1 MSIGDLQGVRAGYA
15 ALDAHLSVHEDAI
28 RARGL
33 RTKLLASNIA
43 NADTPDYKAVDL
55 SFGDTLATV
64 RAGGARTI
72 AGNGPAPRL
81 APAHGRPDAAHLALR
96 GTDPTPGAGRVMY
109 RYPDAPSLDGN
120 TVDKDTEQ
128 ARFAENAIRYRASL
142 QFFQDRISSLIRS
155 LKGE

>member
-1 MSIGDLQGVRAGYA
+1 MSVAGA
-15 ALDAHLSVHEDAI
+15 NNPLDAHLAVHESAI

-43 NADTPDYKAVDL
+43 NVDTPNYKATDL
-55 SFGDTLATV
+55 AFGDTLA
-64 RAGGARTI
+64 AART
-72 AGNGPAPRL
+72 ARGDTPAL
-81 APAHGRPDAAHLALR
+81 ALAAPVGTSSGAHAAHLPLR
-96 GTDPTPGAGRVMY
+96 AGRVEPGVGKVMY

-128 ARFAENAIRYRASL
+128 ARFAENAVRYRASL
-142 QFFQDRISSLIRS
+142 QFFQSRVSGLIRS